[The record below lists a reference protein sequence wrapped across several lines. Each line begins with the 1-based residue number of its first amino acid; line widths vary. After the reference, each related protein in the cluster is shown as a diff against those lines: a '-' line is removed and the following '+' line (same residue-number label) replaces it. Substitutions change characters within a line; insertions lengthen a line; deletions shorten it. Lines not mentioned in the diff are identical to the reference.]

1 MLPCVHTTDL
11 IVSNQ
16 EFLPT
21 DLISGNQIGQLKGA
35 DCCFFRKQLHDA
47 SLFNLQGAM
56 FGFVC
61 APFQAFALLSAYSVY
76 HIRNR
81 LSSLFF
87 DFFETFSVVSARFP
101 FGLLASVYFPFRFQ
115 ISRFARLDF
124 FSISQFSSFVKRF
137 REVFF
142 KTSSRLPPKTPLSRA
157 LM

>member
-35 DCCFFRKQLHDA
+35 DCCFIRKQLHDA

-61 APFQAFALLSAYSVY
+61 APF
-76 HIRNR
+76 
-81 LSSLFF
+81 
-87 DFFETFSVVSARFP
+87 
-101 FGLLASVYFPFRFQ
+101 
-115 ISRFARLDF
+115 
-124 FSISQFSSFVKRF
+124 
-137 REVFF
+137 
-142 KTSSRLPPKTPLSRA
+142 
-157 LM
+157 

>member
-21 DLISGNQIGQLKGA
+21 DLISRNQIGQLKGA
-35 DCCFFRKQLHDA
+35 DCCFIRKQLHDA

-87 DFFETFSVVSARFP
+87 DFFETFFGRFRSLSFRIARFRV
-101 FGLLASVYFPFRFQ
+101 LSVPV
-115 ISRFARLDF
+115 
-124 FSISQFSSFVKRF
+124 SISSVRLTRLSQYIT
-137 REVFF
+137 VFF
-142 KTSSRLPPKTPLSRA
+142 VCQEVS
-157 LM
+157 